1 MRSSSKAFAV
11 AVAAALMALGTTHAF
26 AATAAD
32 QDYCS
37 QLEVNCLLDDGRAV
51 RVCSRAVRQHVPKY
65 ERTAEGTVRS
75 DYGGPCGLWRL
86 PWREQQQ
93 EAARPVP
100 ISFSESAR

>member
-1 MRSSSKAFAV
+1 MGSSSKVFAV
-11 AVAAALMALGTTHAF
+11 AVAAALMALGITDAF
-26 AATAAD
+26 AANPSD

-51 RVCSRAVRQHVPKY
+51 RVCSRAVRLPRY

-100 ISFSESAR
+100 ISFPESAR